1 MHQANHAFK
10 VVYHSLNKL
19 NDDHQS
25 HITHGGL
32 LVPKAH
38 EIPAVNT
45 VCLLRLELPSGAYF
59 DFPSRVVHHLPN
71 QGFIAAFEPGA
82 SNSQHA
88 LDELILTEDFKAAL
102 RNENGIELMETEVV
116 SFDPEEGSH
125 GTAAV
130 LSDDTLDDDT
140 ADHRITSAISEEMAT
155 AQTSANMPAQ
165 IANPVPGE
173 TLIVYV
179 VNFATLLDFLPHAED
194 YSTNSIITLN
204 ISNETAETGTAAEV
218 RINLPGKNAFQI
230 FGRIQAVETNKVT
243 INVNPEDPNFVGA
256 IHFPRTMRGQK
267 RLASEQ
273 EAHRAPIKI
282 TRMQTEIA
290 SNDEE
295 KMPLRRRLQRMT
307 MDDKINLALS
317 GDREARMALAT
328 DGNKAIHHY
337 LLKNAKISMD
347 EIVMMAR
354 LATLNPDVLK
364 KIAENPAYTQNPQ
377 VVKNLVFNPK
387 TPAKNAVRLIDRLP
401 RNVLNM
407 IAKRPSM
414 NRALVAAAQK
424 KLGRK

>member
-1 MHQANHAFK
+1 MDQTNQAFR
-10 VVYHSLNKL
+10 VIYRSLRRL
-19 NDDHQS
+19 NEDHQS

-32 LVPKAH
+32 LVPKPTD
-38 EIPAVNT
+38 IPAVNT
-45 VCLLRLELPSGAYF
+45 NCLLRLEVPSGAYF
-59 DFPSRVVHHLPN
+59 DFPARIVHQLPDR
-71 QGFIAAFEPGA
+71 GFIAAFEPGA

-102 RNENGIELMETEVV
+102 RNEESIELIETEVM
-116 SFDPEEGSH
+116 SFDPKEHSH
-125 GTAAV
+125 SAADEV
-130 LSDDTLDDDT
+130 SDDTLDDD
-140 ADHRITSAISEEMAT
+140 SNQQLPEAISEEIAS
-155 AQTSANMPAQ
+155 AQVSTSTPAE
-165 IANPVPGE
+165 IAHPVPGE
-173 TLIVYV
+173 TMIVYV
-179 VNFATLLDFLPHAED
+179 INFATLLDFLPHAED
-194 YSTNSIITLN
+194 YSAKSLITLN
-204 ISNETAETGTAAEV
+204 VANETSDRGTASEV
-218 RINLPGKNAFQI
+218 RINLPGKNTFQV
-230 FGRIQAVETNKVT
+230 FGRIQNVEPQKVVIT
-243 INVNPEDPNFVGA
+243 VNPEDPNFVGA

-282 TRMQTEIA
+282 TRMQTEVA
-290 SNDEE
+290 GNDDE

-387 TPAKNAVRLIDRLP
+387 TPTKNAVRLIDRLP

-407 IAKRPSM
+407 IAKRSSM
-414 NRALVAAAQK
+414 NRALVSAAQK

>member
-10 VVYHSLNKL
+10 VVYRSLRKL
-19 NDDHQS
+19 NEDHQS
-25 HITHGGL
+25 HITHGGI
-32 LVPKAH
+32 LVPKPR

-45 VCLLRLELPSGAYF
+45 ICLLRLELPSGAYF
-59 DFPSRVVHHLPN
+59 DFPSRVVHQLPG

-102 RNENGIELMETEVV
+102 RNEASIELIDTEVEK
-116 SFDPEEGSH
+116 FDPEESSRNSADELG
-125 GTAAV
+125 
-130 LSDDTLDDDT
+130 DDTLDDDT
-140 ADHRITSAISEEMAT
+140 DQRVTAALSEEMT
-155 AQTSANMPAQ
+155 AAQANANESAK

-179 VNFATLLDFLPHAED
+179 VNFATLLDFIPHTED

-204 ISNETAETGTAAEV
+204 VPNETAKPGTASEV
-218 RINLPGKNAFQI
+218 RINLPGKNTFQI
-230 FGRIQAVETNKVT
+230 FGRIKSVEAHKVT
-243 INVNPEDPNFVGA
+243 INVNSDDPNFIGA